1 MKQFG
6 VWANLMSLGAI
17 DFGIII
23 DGAVIIIEGT
33 VYEIQKRIRSGKIKF
48 NQGVMDEVAY
58 DAGSTMM
65 SSAFLDRL
73 SFLLYLPRFYSLQV

>member
-1 MKQFG
+1 
-6 VWANLMSLGAI
+6 MSLGAI

-33 VYEIQKRIRSGKIKF
+33 VYEIQKRIRSGKVKF
-48 NQGVMDEVAY
+48 NQAKMDEVAY

-73 SFLLYLPRFYSLQV
+73 